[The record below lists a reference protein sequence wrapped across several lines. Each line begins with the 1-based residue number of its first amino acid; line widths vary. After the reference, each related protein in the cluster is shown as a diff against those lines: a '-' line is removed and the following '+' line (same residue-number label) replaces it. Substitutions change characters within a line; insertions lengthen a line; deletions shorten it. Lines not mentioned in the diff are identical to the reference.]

1 VDADHIKAK
10 VAQLASLPEQE
21 WRTEIANL
29 VIKLTQTN
37 DTQLE
42 IITNV
47 EETMNRKF
55 TKGEE
60 RFENLDR
67 NVGEVV
73 EILRTIKSGLVI
85 FSWIGK
91 GLKWFTIAI
100 GAVTA
105 IFTAIVAGD
114 KAIEVVKAVGKIK

>member
-47 EETMNRKF
+47 EETMNRKLLKF
-55 TKGEE
+55 SALLK
-60 RFENLDR
+60 
-67 NVGEVV
+67 VG
-73 EILRTIKSGLVI
+73 
-85 FSWIGK
+85 
-91 GLKWFTIAI
+91 
-100 GAVTA
+100 
-105 IFTAIVAGD
+105 
-114 KAIEVVKAVGKIK
+114 